1 MKVRPMVMQ
10 CCSALYLSFCL
21 RDISTVVSI
30 GRTQTHQ
37 LAAKVPPE
45 AAGRRLDQVLAA
57 LFPDYSRTRLQQ
69 WLRTGLVT
77 VDGKAPRPRDPV
89 WGGERIL
96 VTVVVE
102 KETPWRGE
110 SEIPLEIVYQDRAI
124 LVINKPPGLV
134 VHPGAGNREG
144 TLVNALLHYAPELAN
159 VPRAGVVHRLDKD
172 TSGLLVVA
180 RSLPAQKRLVEQL
193 QARSVKREYVAIVL
207 GVMTAGGT
215 IEAPIGRHPVERT
228 RMAVVS
234 AGKEA
239 VSHFRVLERFRAHSY
254 IKVQL
259 ETGRTHQIRVHMAY
273 LHHPLVGDPT
283 YGGRLRVPADSD
295 AALEAVL
302 RRFKRQAL
310 HAGALGLIHPE
321 SGEALHWEVPLPADM
336 QELLEALR
344 ADARSHD

>member
-1 MKVRPMVMQ
+1 
-10 CCSALYLSFCL
+10 
-21 RDISTVVSI
+21 
-30 GRTQTHQ
+30 
-37 LAAKVPPE
+37 
-45 AAGRRLDQVLAA
+45 
-57 LFPDYSRTRLQQ
+57 
-69 WLRTGLVT
+69 
-77 VDGKAPRPRDPV
+77 
-89 WGGERIL
+89 

-102 KETPWRGE
+102 KETSWRGE